1 MIILGIDPGSTR
13 VGYGLIEKERS
24 GLKFLSSGILKIK
37 SSDKNQRLVELE
49 QSFNQLLKK
58 TKPDLAVVEKLFF
71 VKNVKTGIEVSQS
84 RGILTLLV
92 IKHKIPILE
101 FTPLQIK
108 QALTGYGKSDKQAVM
123 NTVMKLLK
131 LKKIQGG
138 DDAADA
144 IAAAMAGANYPLA
157 LNPSESR

>member
-1 MIILGIDPGSTR
+1 MVILGIDPGSSR
-13 VGYGLIEKERS
+13 VGYGLIKKDQGE
-24 GLKFLSSGILKIK
+24 LKLLSSGLLSIK
-37 SSDKNQRLVELE
+37 STDKNRRLLDLE
-49 QSFNQLLKK
+49 KSFNQLLKK

-84 RGILTLLV
+84 RGVLTLLL

-108 QALTGYGKSDKQAVM
+108 QIVTGYGKSDKQAM
-123 NTVMKLLK
+123 TSAAQRILK
-131 LKKIQGG
+131 AKKIQGG

-144 IAAAMAGANYPLA
+144 IAAAISGANYPLA
-157 LNPSESR
+157 LKFKPV